1 MKKTILVLAAAASAA
16 GAFGEGAAEQFN
28 ALGYGTLSG
37 KLQSLTMYRD
47 YDNGANNYSST
58 LSLQLDYLS
67 PVKNGWTAGFSYI
80 GVGVVDAMDI
90 ENPPAGLGPGEALLG
105 NGRVNVLNE
114 GFLDYNFEDFS
125 LTNTTVWAGRKVNN
139 AEVFRANAVRSKAR
153 AIQAV
158 AVESKDLPQ
167 TRLSVGHAG
176 RMSNWIQ
183 AGDQWK
189 FRDFGDVF
197 GVGYK
202 TDGVTWGEA
211 VNTSIENIELA
222 AFDAIAWDVC
232 NLIGFRGRF
241 GLSED
246 LALLGYFRNEK
257 DIGRAAGRNSNV
269 LGVSVESKLDAL
281 TLEGGYFGVYGDDLR
296 FQETTTGINHAL
308 GDSMMIFAQQF
319 GGGANTVYAK
329 AVTKLEK
336 TATTLYGLYNYTRH
350 DTGKANK
357 ALRSGHE
364 LNFVAKQP
372 IPKIDN
378 LTVAFKLGLGYR
390 DGYNG
395 APDIFGTD
403 TRLFL
408 TYGF

>member
-1 MKKTILVLAAAASAA
+1 MKKTTLMLATALAASFA
-16 GAFGEGAAEQFN
+16 AAEGGINEFN
-28 ALGYGTLSG
+28 DLGYGTLSG
-37 KLQSLTMYRD
+37 KLQSLSMYRD
-47 YDNGANNYSST
+47 YDNGNNNYSST
-58 LSLQLDYLS
+58 LSIQLDYLS
-67 PVKNGWTAGFSYI
+67 PTTNGWTAGFSYI
-80 GVGVVDAMDI
+80 GVGVVDAMDLD
-90 ENPPAGLGPGEALLG
+90 NPPAGLGPGEALLG
-105 NGRVNVLNE
+105 NGRVNLLNE
-114 GFLDYNFEDFS
+114 AFLDYNLEDFA

-153 AIQAV
+153 SIQAL
-158 AVESKDLPQ
+158 AIESKDLPQ
-167 TRLSVGHAG
+167 TRVTVGHAD

-183 AGDQWK
+183 SGDQWN

-197 GVGYK
+197 GVGYD

-211 VNTSIENIELA
+211 VNTSYENIELA

-232 NLIGFRGRF
+232 NLLGFRGRF

-246 LALLGYFRNEK
+246 ITLLGYYRNET
-257 DIGRAAGRNSNV
+257 DIGQAADRDSNV
-269 LGVSVESKLDAL
+269 LGISIETKVNAL

-296 FQETTTGINHAL
+296 FQETTTGINHTL
-308 GDSMMIFAQQF
+308 GDSMMIFARHYE
-319 GGGANTVYAK
+319 GGANTLYAK

-350 DTGKANK
+350 DTGKAGK
-357 ALRSGHE
+357 SLRSGHE
-364 LNFVAKQP
+364 LNFIAKQP
-372 IPKIDN
+372 IPKFDN
-378 LTVAFKLGLGYR
+378 LTVALKLGFGYR

-403 TRLFL
+403 TRLFV